1 MNRTP
6 FAGKGATFG
15 AAYSL
20 LVLVMVAC
28 DRPNPQPTAPQSVA
42 LKKPAAAIAA
52 VALPGTTDPQVF
64 VGAGD
69 IGICG
74 SANDQK
80 TATVIDTVVAAAPDA
95 TVFTLGDNAYPNGS
109 PTDYTDCYVAAW
121 GRHQG
126 RTYPTPGERDYNT
139 PGAAGYFG
147 YFGAVAGDT
156 AKGYYSYDIG
166 ASWHV
171 VVLNSRLATTAGSA
185 QEQWLKADLA
195 ASERACTIAIWH
207 TPRFSS
213 STTSVPATLKPLWDD
228 LYQAGAELVLNAH
241 YRNYERFAPQNPDGT
256 PDSVY
261 GIRQFVVGTGG
272 AGGTSSFG
280 TIRPNS
286 EAQSVGTL
294 GVLKLTLDDG
304 SYSWQFLPI
313 AGSTY
318 TDTGSGTCHGTQPP
332 VASPGGPYRA
342 EANVAVAFDGSASS
356 DLQGDTPLTYAWDF
370 GDGTTGTGV
379 NPTHQYAA
387 DGTYTVTLVV
397 TDSKGNPSLPV
408 TATATIANLP
418 PTVTASDV
426 VVNAG
431 LTANLTLT
439 VGDPGPNDAPW
450 AYSID
455 WGDGTTAST
464 GSITELGAPV
474 PVTHVYATPGQYTG
488 VATVTDKDGGIGT
501 GGFTAAVGDPAA
513 GKVFVGAGDIGIC
526 GSSSDQQTS
535 VLIDTLVAH
544 DSTVTVFAAGDLANA
559 ASTATELADCY
570 EPSWGRHKPR
580 TQAAMGDN
588 EYNID
593 PNPTWDYFGDRAGP
607 RGLGYRSFDLGDWHI
622 IYLNDNAAFVPFAAG
637 SEQDQWLQQD
647 LAANTKRC
655 TIAIFHQPYT
665 YSSTSPGSTT
675 TIRKKWKIIW
685 DRLYAAGVEI
695 VINGHV
701 HRYERF
707 APQTPD
713 RVRDDQRGIR
723 EFIVGTGGHNPQGPV
738 GTFAPNSEALSNT
751 KGVLKL
757 TLDANAY
764 SWQFIPV
771 AGQTFT
777 DSGSGICH

>member
-1 MNRTP
+1 
-6 FAGKGATFG
+6 
-15 AAYSL
+15 
-20 LVLVMVAC
+20 
-28 DRPNPQPTAPQSVA
+28 
-42 LKKPAAAIAA
+42 
-52 VALPGTTDPQVF
+52 
-64 VGAGD
+64 
-69 IGICG
+69 
-74 SANDQK
+74 
-80 TATVIDTVVAAAPDA
+80 
-95 TVFTLGDNAYPNGS
+95 
-109 PTDYTDCYVAAW
+109 
-121 GRHQG
+121 
-126 RTYPTPGERDYNT
+126 
-139 PGAAGYFG
+139 
-147 YFGAVAGDT
+147 
-156 AKGYYSYDIG
+156 
-166 ASWHV
+166 
-171 VVLNSRLATTAGSA
+171 
-185 QEQWLKADLA
+185 
-195 ASERACTIAIWH
+195 
-207 TPRFSS
+207 
-213 STTSVPATLKPLWDD
+213 
-228 LYQAGAELVLNAH
+228 
-241 YRNYERFAPQNPDGT
+241 
-256 PDSVY
+256 
-261 GIRQFVVGTGG
+261 
-272 AGGTSSFG
+272 
-280 TIRPNS
+280 
-286 EAQSVGTL
+286 
-294 GVLKLTLDDG
+294 
-304 SYSWQFLPI
+304 LPI